1 MLIFLFTS
9 ARGDED
15 NKVIGFLLEN
25 INNGYRQS
33 RSLISIFTSN
43 RPHNELVNRVIISAR
58 IDNLAKSIGC
68 GQILQLQK
76 VLVEAKCCN

>member
-1 MLIFLFTS
+1 VLIFHFTS

-43 RPHNELVNRVIISAR
+43 RPHNELVNRVTISAC
-58 IDNLAKSIGC
+58 IDNFAKRIGL
-68 GQILQLQK
+68 GQGLQLQK
-76 VLVEAKCCN
+76 VLVSAKCCN